1 MSVNEPD
8 EDEKDGLEAVH
19 GVVDVTSYKRL
30 VPSVEK
36 GAKTPDW
43 RVWMADG
50 RVADVEVT
58 TCTDRDERELFA
70 AMHARDGTP
79 QEWPDR
85 RLAHRWTVFV
95 SDSSPRFSK
104 RPSAKR
110 LIAALRN
117 TLASVEAARG
127 TPTQMAAEATRR
139 LAAPAFFLHQH
150 GGWRALIRAFHEQQ
164 PHESSAQFIADWC
177 SKRSGY
183 WLPEL
188 LQDHIITGH
197 GGNELVH
204 VEVIGE
210 PQLLGAGRGT
220 VVVFLAQFD
229 SGTGHDS
236 LVPSIQRAI
245 DQKNANM
252 QFGDSPGLK
261 WLAVMLDGIPGFQL
275 GDTFGPRSQVPHPA
289 LEGISF
295 TYCDEVWAIARETE
309 NFVVVRITDGGV
321 RHQPHVVSRSEPVV
335 SG

>member
-1 MSVNEPD
+1 MSGNEPD
-8 EDEKDGLEAVH
+8 EDEKDGLEAVR
-19 GVVDVTSYKRL
+19 GVVDVTSYERL
-30 VPSVEK
+30 VPSGEK

-58 TCTDRDERELFA
+58 TCTDRHERELSA
-70 AMHARDGTP
+70 AIRARDGAP

-85 RLAHRWTVFV
+85 RLSRRWTVFV
-95 SDSSPRFSK
+95 SDHGPRFSK
-104 RPSAKR
+104 RPSAKA
-110 LIAALRN
+110 LMAAMRN
-117 TLASVEAARG
+117 TLASVEAVCG

-139 LAAPAFFLHQH
+139 LAAPATFLHQH
-150 GGWRALIRAFHEQQ
+150 GGWRALKRAFHEQEF
-164 PHESSAQFIADWC
+164 HESSAKFIADWC

-188 LQDHIITGH
+188 LQNHIIRGD
-197 GGNELVH
+197 GGYELVH

-220 VVVFLAQFD
+220 VAAVLAQFD
-229 SGTGHDS
+229 SGAGHDS
-236 LVPSIQRAI
+236 LVPAIQRAI

-252 QFGDSPGLK
+252 QFGNSPGLK

-275 GDTFGPRSQVPHPA
+275 GDTFGPRSQAPYPA